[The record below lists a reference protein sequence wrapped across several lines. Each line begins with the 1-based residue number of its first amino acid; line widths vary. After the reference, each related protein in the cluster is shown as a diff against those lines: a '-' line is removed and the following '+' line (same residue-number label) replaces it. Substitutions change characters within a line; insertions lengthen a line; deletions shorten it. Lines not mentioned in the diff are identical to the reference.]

1 MAPHRTRSATL
12 SAASQFLMEMPPSP
26 LSSRAPANFH
36 RKFGKARDLQCALP
50 LNNCPLV
57 KENGISHSHKKES
70 PYELPQF
77 PHLPLREFDRAFR
90 RLRRECAR
98 ATAR

>member
-12 SAASQFLMEMPPSP
+12 SATSQFPMETPPSI

-50 LNNCPLV
+50 PNNCPLV
-57 KENGISHSHKKES
+57 KENGIS
-70 PYELPQF
+70 
-77 PHLPLREFDRAFR
+77 
-90 RLRRECAR
+90 RLLQEEVAL
-98 ATAR
+98 